1 MIEREMDLR
10 GAKFLNFCEK
20 LGLTI
25 ASALPNFIK
34 DKSASTKR

>member
-10 GAKFLNFCEK
+10 GTKFLNFNK

-34 DKSASTKR
+34 DKSASTIR